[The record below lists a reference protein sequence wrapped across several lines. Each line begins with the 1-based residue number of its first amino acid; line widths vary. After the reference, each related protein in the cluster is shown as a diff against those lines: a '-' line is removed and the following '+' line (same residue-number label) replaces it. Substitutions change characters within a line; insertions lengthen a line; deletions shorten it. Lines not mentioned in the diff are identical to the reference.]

1 MEGQQQ
7 QCQEVRDGGGQFQS
21 VQSLV
26 VLLDVNLMEVKMT
39 IHNFIE
45 NMNNRLTIQECDFL
59 IDMLMSSRD
68 ETIAKTHK
76 TEVKTVIEKLAAQ
89 ADLLEGINNKF
100 ND

>member
-1 MEGQQQ
+1 MQQQ
-7 QCQEVRDGGGQFQS
+7 QCQEVMDVGGQFQS

-68 ETIAKTHK
+68 ETIAKSHK

>member
-1 MEGQQQ
+1 ME
-7 QCQEVRDGGGQFQS
+7 DS
-21 VQSLV
+21 
-26 VLLDVNLMEVKMT
+26 KMT
-39 IHNFIE
+39 IHDFIE

-68 ETIAKTHK
+68 DTIAKTHK

>member
-1 MEGQQQ
+1 MD
-7 QCQEVRDGGGQFQS
+7 VGGQFQS

-26 VLLDVNLMEVKMT
+26 VLLDVNLMEDNKMT
-39 IHNFIE
+39 IHDFIE

-59 IDMLMSSRD
+59 IDVLMTSRD
-68 ETIAKTHK
+68 DTIAKTHK

>member
-1 MEGQQQ
+1 M
-7 QCQEVRDGGGQFQS
+7 
-21 VQSLV
+21 QSLV

-68 ETIAKTHK
+68 ETIAKSHK

>member
-1 MEGQQQ
+1 MEVQQQ
-7 QCQEVRDGGGQFQS
+7 QCQEGMDVGGQFQS

-68 ETIAKTHK
+68 ETIAKSHK